1 MKTKDLTTIAFMTSL
16 LVVSSQ
22 LAVPIGPV
30 PITLQT
36 LAVFLIGFLLSP
48 KNAFLSTLLFL
59 ILGLLGLPVFS
70 GFTGG
75 LQSVVTPSFGFILS
89 FMPASYLQARY
100 LENKKDPYLKE
111 FITAGLINIVITH
124 AIGLLY
130 MSFILKV
137 YLDNEFGLMAALLAG
152 LSFLP
157 GDLLKLTFAIV
168 LTKRVRPVVLQ
179 KI

>member
-1 MKTKDLTTIAFMTSL
+1 MRTKDLTTIAFMTSL

-30 PITLQT
+30 PLTLQT

-48 KNAFLSTLLFL
+48 KNAFLSTFLFL
-59 ILGLLGLPVFS
+59 SLGLLSLPVFS
-70 GFTGG
+70 GFAGG
-75 LQSVVTPSFGFILS
+75 IQSVVTPSFGFILS
-89 FMPASYLQARY
+89 FLPASYFQARY
-100 LENKKDPYLKE
+100 LENKKDPSFIE
-111 FITAGLINIVITH
+111 FITAGLINIVITY

-130 MSFILKV
+130 MTSIMNV
-137 YLDNEFGLMAALLAG
+137 YLDNEFGLVAALLAG